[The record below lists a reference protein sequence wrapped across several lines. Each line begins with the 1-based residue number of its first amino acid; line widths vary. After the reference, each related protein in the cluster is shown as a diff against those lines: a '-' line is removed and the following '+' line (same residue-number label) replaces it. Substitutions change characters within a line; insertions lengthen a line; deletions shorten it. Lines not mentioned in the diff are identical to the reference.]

1 MAMPSTPEI
10 ATNKRSVTCLKVGAV
25 ATATWVNSAGQSCSF
40 VGVVGSNY
48 GTNSAGTGERS
59 LANRTNLSVIP
70 VMADVAQDAQAL
82 HLAMRIP
89 KTASPMISARILTM
103 PVEGQVI
110 PTAELLMMLQW
121 MIFFLVSQM
130 DVRRQIQLSF

>member
-1 MAMPSTPEI
+1 
-10 ATNKRSVTCLKVGAV
+10 
-25 ATATWVNSAGQSCSF
+25 
-40 VGVVGSNY
+40 
-48 GTNSAGTGERS
+48 
-59 LANRTNLSVIP
+59 
-70 VMADVAQDAQAL
+70 MADVAQDAQAL

-103 PVEGQVI
+103 PVEGQGVSADELRLHEHDTNAILVI

-130 DVRRQIQLSF
+130 DVRRQIQLCQCQNQVRLLPVNRAHL

>member
-1 MAMPSTPEI
+1 MPGRAVPSSGWSEAIMAPTVLEQEI
-10 ATNKRSVTCLKVGAV
+10 
-25 ATATWVNSAGQSCSF
+25 
-40 VGVVGSNY
+40 
-48 GTNSAGTGERS
+48 
-59 LANRTNLSVIP
+59 IP